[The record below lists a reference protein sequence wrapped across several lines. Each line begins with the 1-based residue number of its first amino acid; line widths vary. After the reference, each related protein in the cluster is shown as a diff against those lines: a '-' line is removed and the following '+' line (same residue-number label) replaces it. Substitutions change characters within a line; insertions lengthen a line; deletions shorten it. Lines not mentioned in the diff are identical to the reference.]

1 MATSGTVAQT
11 VILVKDMIERSVRRC
26 GRLPGSLETEDLYT
40 AKANLFLILSAL
52 ANRGIPLW
60 TIEKIVL
67 GLNQLQNLVV
77 FPVGTIDLNTVLYRY
92 NVLPSGG
99 IAYSSA
105 GGVASNAFDQN
116 LATACTQTA
125 PNGNISY
132 NFNQDVTIPTV
143 GFLPN
148 ATGTLSP
155 VYEWSNDNVNWTE
168 IAQASYGGGST
179 GTFGSGTYNA
189 GMWYWQDILQPV
201 SAQYW
206 RLRETGGGTLNMT
219 EIVFGQPANE
229 ITVARS
235 NQDDYQNLPNK
246 NIVTGNQRPL
256 QYWFDRQ
263 LTPQAWLWPPS
274 GYSFN
279 TLICWARRQIQDVG
293 SFTNQLE
300 IPDRWQ
306 DCITWMLAEALSYEL
321 QGIQANRIP
330 VIASKSAQAQQLAWS
345 EERDRSP
352 VYYAVNLT
360 AYTRG
365 R

>member
-11 VILVKDMIERSVRRC
+11 TILVKDVIERAARRC
-26 GRLPGSLETEDLYT
+26 GRLPGSLNSEELFT
-40 AKANLFLILSAL
+40 ARTNLFLILSAL
-52 ANRGIPLW
+52 VNRGVPLW
-60 TIEKIVL
+60 TVEKIVL
-67 GLNQLQNLVV
+67 GLNLLQNLLV
-77 FPVGTIDLNTVLYRY
+77 FPAGTIDLRTVLYRY

-105 GGVASNAFDQN
+105 GGNASFAFDQN
-116 LATACTQTA
+116 LSTACTQTA

-132 NFNQDVTIPTV
+132 NFNQGVTIPTV

-148 ATGTLSP
+148 ANGTLSP

-168 IAQASYGGGST
+168 IAQASYGGGAT
-179 GTFGSGTYNA
+179 GTFGSGTYEA
-189 GMWYWQDILQPV
+189 GMWYWQDIPQPV

-206 RLRETGGGTLNMT
+206 RLRETGGGTLNIT

-235 NQDDYQNLPNK
+235 NADDYQNLPNK
-246 NIVTGNQRPL
+246 NIVSGNQRPL

-274 GYSFN
+274 GYTFN
-279 TLICWARRQIQDVG
+279 TMICWGYRQIQDVG
-293 SFTNQLE
+293 TFTNQLE

-306 DCITWMLAEALSYEL
+306 DAISWALAEACSFEF
-321 QGIQANRIP
+321 QGVQPQRIP
-330 VIASKSAQAQQLAWS
+330 LIAQKSAIAQQLAWT
-345 EERDRSP
+345 EERDNSP
-352 VYYAVNLT
+352 LTISPNLS